1 MSDFA
6 LRLIDWQRLAGR
18 HDLPWQGSRDPY
30 RVWLSEIMLQQT
42 QVMTVIPYYQRFVV
56 RFPDVASLAAAEL
69 DEVLAHWSGLG
80 YYSRAR
86 NLHAAAR
93 RVMADFGGVFPLR
106 TDDLES
112 LPGIGRSTAAAIAA
126 FCFGTRAAI
135 LDGNV
140 KRVLTRQFGVA
151 GYPGE
156 KAVETRLWTLAESL
170 LPAEGVDI
178 YTQALMDM
186 GATLCTRGRP
196 RCEACPVAVS
206 CVALATQQVAS
217 LPTPKPRKAVPHK
230 TVRFVILHHAGRV
243 WLQQRPPSGIWGGLW
258 SFPELTMDDDVLAVC
273 QEQWRLQ
280 VAGTQALPDFR
291 HVFTHFSLQIAPQ
304 LVDVVSLPL
313 TVNEASGCWMQPDE
327 ALAAGIP
334 APVRKVLLAMGA
346 EQLQI
351 SDDLTAETDCNSL

>member
-6 LRLIDWQRLAGR
+6 LRLMGWQQQHGR

-42 QVMTVIPYYQRFVV
+42 QVVTVIPYYQRFVA
-56 RFPDVASLAAAEL
+56 RFPDVANLAAAEL

-93 RVMADFGGVFPLR
+93 RVVADFGGVFPRQL
-106 TDDLES
+106 DAIVS

-126 FCFGTRAAI
+126 FCFDTRAAI

-140 KRVLTRQFGVA
+140 KRVLTRHFGIT

-156 KAVETRLWTLAESL
+156 KAIETQLWALAESL
-170 LPAEGVDI
+170 LPLSDVDTYI
-178 YTQALMDM
+178 QAQMDM
-186 GATLCTRGRP
+186 GATLCSRSRP
-196 RCEACPVAVS
+196 RCTACPVADS

-217 LPTPKPRKAVPHK
+217 LPTPKPKKLVPHK
-230 TVRFVILHHAGRV
+230 TTRFIILHHAGRV

-258 SFPELTMDDDVLAVC
+258 SFPELSLETDALAVC
-273 QEQWRLQ
+273 RDDWQLQ
-280 VAGTQALPDFR
+280 VAATWELPDFR
-291 HVFTHFSLQIAPQ
+291 HVFTHFSLQITPQ
-304 LVDVVSLPL
+304 LVEVVSLPL
-313 TVNEASGCWMQPDE
+313 AVNEAGGCWMQPDV
-327 ALAAGIP
+327 ALEVGIP
-334 APVRKVLLAMGA
+334 APVRKVLMALAV
-346 EQLQI
+346 E
-351 SDDLTAETDCNSL
+351 SWK